1 MLQTRATISARMVPY
16 PNLVSDSTLVQDTID
31 LLTDAGGRAAASE
44 IVDAVFKLS
53 HIDDDLAGLLVADLI
68 RNDRRFKIIDNNTVE
83 LQQDDWDTRLLRDLD
98 FVVVDVEATGAK
110 TPPNRLIELGAYR
123 IRGGKIVDKFLRKEI
138 FIEGALAQSF
148 KEGVEALIESEPS
161 EEEIDE
167 YLGRFSSL
175 MHQPVVL
182 H

>member
-1 MLQTRATISARMVPY
+1 VRRKAARSLAMPQFAARTPSISKRHGARVAACRLPGGHRRVGRWLEICVEGLSFPLKEFLMQMLY
-16 PNLVSDSTLVQDTID
+16 NSDSF
-31 LLTDAGGRAAASE
+31 A
-44 IVDAVFKLS
+44 
-53 HIDDDLAGLLVADLI
+53 
-68 RNDRRFKIIDNNTVE
+68 
-83 LQQDDWDTRLLRDLD
+83 
-98 FVVVDVEATGAK
+98 VVVFDVPDSSVEGGDNVL
-110 TPPNRLIELGAYR
+110 NRDGYE
-123 IRGGKIVDKFLRKEI
+123 IVDKFARREI